1 MPSEY
6 VASAVATQEA
16 TAEDS
21 NASHGKT
28 AEKTAVAIRKPGK
41 RANGYRSRQG
51 EAWDQI
57 ALARLSGERQ
67 MGDVLALNVDE
78 LDALL
83 LSGETHISVPEQ
95 AAAERVR
102 SLPPWERM

>member
-1 MPSEY
+1 MPDY
-6 VASAVATQEA
+6 
-16 TAEDS
+16 
-21 NASHGKT
+21 
-28 AEKTAVAIRKPGK
+28 I
-41 RANGYRSRQG
+41 SRQG

-95 AAAERVR
+95 AAAECAALRAVTGK
-102 SLPPWERM
+102 ET

>member
-6 VASAVATQEA
+6 V
-16 TAEDS
+16 
-21 NASHGKT
+21 
-28 AEKTAVAIRKPGK
+28 
-41 RANGYRSRQG
+41 SRQG

-83 LSGETHISVPEQ
+83 LSGETRVSVPEQ
-95 AAAERVR
+95 PAAERVR
-102 SLPPWERM
+102 NLPPWERM

>member
-6 VASAVATQEA
+6 V
-16 TAEDS
+16 
-21 NASHGKT
+21 
-28 AEKTAVAIRKPGK
+28 
-41 RANGYRSRQG
+41 SRQG

-57 ALARLSGERQ
+57 ALSRLSGEHQ

-83 LSGETHISVPEQ
+83 LSGETRVSVPEQ
-95 AAAERVR
+95 AAAECAALRAVTGK
-102 SLPPWERM
+102 ET

>member
-6 VASAVATQEA
+6 V
-16 TAEDS
+16 
-21 NASHGKT
+21 
-28 AEKTAVAIRKPGK
+28 
-41 RANGYRSRQG
+41 SRQG

-57 ALARLSGERQ
+57 ALAR
-67 MGDVLALNVDE
+67 
-78 LDALL
+78 